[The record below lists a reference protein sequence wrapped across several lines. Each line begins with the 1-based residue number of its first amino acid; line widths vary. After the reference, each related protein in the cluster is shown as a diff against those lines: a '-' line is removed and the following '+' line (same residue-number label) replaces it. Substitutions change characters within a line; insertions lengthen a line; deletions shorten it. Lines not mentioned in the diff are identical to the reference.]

1 MLRNKGKVQQD
12 ERFEPPHEDESA
24 IRRLHAATE
33 KQPMKLTQCPENND
47 HIYPILLHETF
58 LRNRR
63 YWLAFRR
70 ERRWDPQLRSTDRD
84 MSVRQ
89 V

>member
-1 MLRNKGKVQQD
+1 MLHNKGKVQ
-12 ERFEPPHEDESA
+12 EDEWVKPYEHENA
-24 IRRLHAATE
+24 ALRLYAATE
-33 KQPMKLTQCPENND
+33 KQPMKLTQCPKNNN

-63 YWLAFRR
+63 HRLAFRR
-70 ERRWDPQLRSTDRD
+70 ERRWDPQLRSTDTD
-84 MSVRQ
+84 SSITQ